1 MRIVY
6 VGEANKFRSHVRL
19 DADGCKVHDAIRL
32 SGDVIREFDLPA
44 EATRDGRVTLSWRC
58 DIGERGVHVAELF
71 FLKNQQK

>member
-1 MRIVY
+1 M
-6 VGEANKFRSHVRL
+6 RL